1 MALNDVL
8 GIQPNILENF
18 SSYNT
23 IFTIS
28 ALTTEQSNFPDAA
41 DSYKNNNLGE
51 IILRSGAGRPDNRIR
66 TAYTTN
72 DNPSGQYDFFIDNV
86 EIQSLISFDKRTN
99 GSNATSITFDVLE
112 PYSMG
117 LFLQTLQLA
126 AAATSDNGQLASYT
140 EAPFLLTIEF
150 IGYDEAGNVVVVDD
164 ALNRHIPFTF
174 SNIELDI
181 AASGSR
187 YKVTALPHNEDAL
200 KDSVAKLKE
209 DVSISGLTVQEM
221 LQTGKNSLQ
230 YRLNSQKKE
239 IAKQGSETGKEE
251 YVPDQYVIIFPK
263 TDVTIAQP
271 SEAEDEGQSCKIDP
285 KTQGANSG
293 IKAKLSLTQAS
304 STVGTGNTA
313 NVSNMLIQDASSVN
327 KIGLAEM
334 GFTAN
339 TGGDSQPVEA
349 NRAQSNPDNPV
360 KRKDNVYDPKDKV
373 FRFPQGTSITNAI
386 TEVLLMSE
394 YCKKSVGADPDKS
407 GLKSWFRIETQVYNL
422 EPNAGNANR
431 ARRPKL
437 YVYKVVEYQVH
448 EHRFKQ
454 PGAQPQGYD
463 ELKKFCVKEYNYI
476 YSGKNVDII
485 NFNIN
490 LKTSMFTTAY
500 SDRNA
505 LSGQVY
511 AQINGAGID
520 NKAQPTNA
528 DANKTSVDDGMPVV
542 PVGEKPKRY
551 RNSGGGPNDDYRSL
565 IAKNFQE
572 ALLNS
577 PADMLTIDID
587 VLGDPYYIAD
597 SGMGNFSATPA
608 NFNINDNGSMNYQSG
623 EVDIIINF
631 RTPLDYN
638 STGGLDFA
646 QTVDATGFSGLYN
659 VQQVTNSFKGGKF
672 TQQLK
677 AIRRPTQN
685 PAKTQITAEQLVA
698 QQNASFEYGTNEGS
712 EQTRLLAEQDAAF
725 ADDGNSLTT
734 APGQAPKK
742 AIDSAPAGTRGSQ
755 VETTDN
761 GIAIPGNR

>member
-1 MALNDVL
+1 MALADVL
-8 GIQPNILENF
+8 GIQPNVLEQF
-18 SSYNT
+18 VSYNT

-28 ALTTEQSNFPDAA
+28 AITTEQLNFPEGAN
-41 DSYKNNNLGE
+41 SYKNNNLGE

-66 TAYTTN
+66 TAYTTT
-72 DNPSGQYDFFIDNV
+72 DNPSGQYDFFIDNI
-86 EIQSLISFDKRTN
+86 EIQSLISYDKRTN

-117 LFLQTLQLA
+117 LFLQAIQLA
-126 AAATSDNGQLASYT
+126 AAATSDNGQLATYT

-150 IGYDEAGNVVVVDD
+150 IGYDAAGNLVVVDD
-164 ALNRHIPFTF
+164 VLNRHIPFTF

-187 YKVTALPHNEDAL
+187 YKVSALPYNEDAM

-209 DVSISGLTVQEM
+209 DINISGLTVQEM

-230 YRLNSQKKE
+230 YRLNTHKKD

-263 TDVTIAQP
+263 NDVGISAPNTV
-271 SEAEDEGQSCKIDP
+271 EDAGQSATVNP
-285 KTQGANSG
+285 KTQGPNAG
-293 IKAKLSLTQAS
+293 VQAKLSLSQ
-304 STVGTGNTA
+304 STTSVGTGESAT
-313 NVSNMLIQDASSVN
+313 VTNMLVQEASSLN
-327 KIGLAEM
+327 KIGASVM

-339 TGGDSQPVEA
+339 TGGESQPVEA
-349 NRAQSNPDNPV
+349 NKAQSNPDNPV

-373 FRFPQGTSITNAI
+373 FRFPQGTSISNAI

-394 YCKKSVGADPDKS
+394 YCKKSVEQPPDKA
-407 GLKSWFRIETQVYNL
+407 GLKQWFRIETQVYNL
-422 EPNAGNANR
+422 KPNAGNANR

-437 YVYKVVEYQVH
+437 YVYKIVEYQVH

-476 YSGKNVDII
+476 YSGKNVDIL

-505 LSGQVY
+505 LSGSVY
-511 AQINGAGID
+511 SQINGSGVE
-520 NKAQPTNA
+520 NKGQPTNA
-528 DANKTSVDDGMPVV
+528 DANKTSADDGMPVV

-551 RNSGGGPNDDYRSL
+551 SNVGGGPNDDYRSL

-587 VLGDPYYIAD
+587 VMGDPYYIAD
-597 SGMGNFSATPA
+597 SGMGNFSAVPA

-638 STGGLDFA
+638 SKGGLDFA
-646 QTVDATGFSGLYN
+646 TVDATGFSGLYN
-659 VQQVTNSFKGGKF
+659 VQQVTNMFKGGKF

-677 AIRRPTQN
+677 AIRRPVQN
-685 PAKTQITAEQLVA
+685 PTAEQVTA
-698 QQNASFEYGTNEGS
+698 KKYNTNESS
-712 EQTRLLAEQDAAF
+712 EQTRMLAEQDAGMT
-725 ADDGNSLTT
+725 DDGKSLTT
-734 APGQAPKK
+734 APGKEPKK
-742 AIDSAPAGTRGSQ
+742 AIDSKVSGTRGNQ
-755 VETTDN
+755 VETTNN
-761 GIAIPGNR
+761 GIPIPGNR

>member
-1 MALNDVL
+1 MALTDSL
-8 GIQPNILENF
+8 GIQRNVLEQF
-18 SSYNT
+18 TSYNT

-28 ALTTEQSNFPDAA
+28 ALTTEQLNFPESAN
-41 DSYKNNNLGE
+41 SYKNNNLGE
-51 IILRSGAGRPDNRIR
+51 IILRSGSGRPDNRIR
-66 TAYTTN
+66 TAYTTA

-86 EIQSLISFDKRTN
+86 EIQSLISYDKRTN
-99 GSNATSITFDVLE
+99 GSNATSITFDVSE

-117 LFLQTLQLA
+117 LFLQALQLA

-140 EAPFLLTIEF
+140 EAPFLLTMEF
-150 IGYDEAGNVVVVDD
+150 IGYDAAGNTVIVDD
-164 ALNRHIPFTF
+164 VLNRHIPFTF

-187 YKVTALPHNEDAL
+187 YRVSALPYNEDAL

-209 DVSISGLTVQEM
+209 DISISGLTVQEM

-230 YRLNSQKKE
+230 YRLNTHKKE

-251 YVPDQYVIIFPK
+251 YIPDQYVIIFPK
-263 TDVTIAQP
+263 NDVGISAP
-271 SEAEDEGQSCKIDP
+271 STVEDSGQSTTVNP
-285 KTQGANSG
+285 KAQGPNAAVQSKLALNQSTTAVGSG
-293 IKAKLSLTQAS
+293 ESA
-304 STVGTGNTA
+304 TVT
-313 NVSNMLIQDASSVN
+313 NMLVQDASSLN
-327 KIGLAEM
+327 KIGASAM

-339 TGGDSQPVEA
+339 TGGESQPVEA
-349 NRAQSNPDNPV
+349 NKAQSNPDNPV

-373 FRFPQGTSITNAI
+373 FRFPQGTSISNAI

-394 YCKKSVGADPDKS
+394 YCKKSVEQPSDKA
-407 GLKSWFRIETQVYNL
+407 GLKQWFRIETQVYNL
-422 EPNAGNANR
+422 KSNAGNANR
-431 ARRPKL
+431 AKRPKL
-437 YVYKVVEYQVH
+437 YVFKVVEYQVH

-476 YSGKNVDII
+476 YSGKNVDIL

-505 LSGQVY
+505 LSGNVY
-511 AQINGAGID
+511 AQLNGSGID
-520 NKAQPTNA
+520 TKAQPTNA
-528 DANKTSVDDGMPVV
+528 DANKTSADAGMPVA

-551 RNSGGGPNDDYRSL
+551 SNVGGGPNDDYRSL

-587 VLGDPYYIAD
+587 VMGDPYYIAD

-623 EVDIIINF
+623 EVDIVINF

-638 STGGLDFA
+638 SKGGLDFS

-659 VQQVTNSFKGGKF
+659 VQEVTNRFSGGKF
-672 TQQLK
+672 TQTLK
-677 AIRRPTQN
+677 AIRRPVQN
-685 PAKTQITAEQLVA
+685 PTQEQKAAAKKY
-698 QQNASFEYGTNEGS
+698 NTNESS
-712 EQTRLLAEQDAAF
+712 EQTRLLAEQDADMH
-725 ADDGNSLTT
+725 DDGKSLTT
-734 APGQAPKK
+734 APGKEPKK
-742 AIDSAPAGTRGSQ
+742 AIDSKVSGTRGSQ
-755 VETTDN
+755 VETTSN
-761 GIAIPGNR
+761 GIPIPGNR